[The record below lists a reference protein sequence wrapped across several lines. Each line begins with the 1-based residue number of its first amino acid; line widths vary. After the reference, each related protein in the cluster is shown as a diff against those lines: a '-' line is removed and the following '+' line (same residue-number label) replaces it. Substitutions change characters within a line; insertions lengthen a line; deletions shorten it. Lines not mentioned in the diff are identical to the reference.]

1 MPRTIEPRTERWG
14 ARPRGAGRRF
24 AGRVA
29 VDPRPEPCERPLEDF
44 DGVDLLPAGRGRE
57 LVAEE
62 LAELR
67 VRAGEDA
74 RVAMPAL

>member
-1 MPRTIEPRTERWG
+1 L
-14 ARPRGAGRRF
+14 

-29 VDPRPEPCERPLEDF
+29 VDPRPVPCERLLEDF
-44 DGVDLLPAGRGRE
+44 AEVVLLPAGRGRE

-74 RVAMPAL
+74 RVAMLEP

>member
-1 MPRTIEPRTERWG
+1 
-14 ARPRGAGRRF
+14 
-24 AGRVA
+24 V
-29 VDPRPEPCERPLEDF
+29 PCERLLEDF
-44 DGVDLLPAGRGRE
+44 DEVDLLPAGRGRE

-74 RVAMPAL
+74 RVAMTAL

>member
-1 MPRTIEPRTERWG
+1 M
-14 ARPRGAGRRF
+14 

-29 VDPRPEPCERPLEDF
+29 VDPRPEPCERLPEDF
-44 DGVDLLPAGRGRE
+44 DEVDLLPAGRGRE

-62 LAELR
+62 PDELR

-74 RVAMPAL
+74 RVAMTAL